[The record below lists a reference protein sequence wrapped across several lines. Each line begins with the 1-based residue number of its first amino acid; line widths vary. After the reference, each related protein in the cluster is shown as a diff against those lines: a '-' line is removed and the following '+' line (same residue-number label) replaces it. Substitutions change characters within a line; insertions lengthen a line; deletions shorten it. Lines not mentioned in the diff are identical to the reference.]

1 LQKKLYLQKANVDLK
16 NNVDRIL
23 ITGGASVN
31 TDLAQIIADI
41 FAKPVYAAL
50 VPNSGA
56 LGGALRAV
64 DVINQKP
71 NSTSSTVECLVVAQP
86 RNEYTSIYN
95 EMFIRYSKL
104 EDKIVKGKK

>member
-1 LQKKLYLQKANVDLK
+1 MNA
-16 NNVDRIL
+16 
-23 ITGGASVN
+23 
-31 TDLAQIIADI
+31 DLAQIIADI

-71 NSTSSTVECLVVAQP
+71 NSSTSTVECQVFAQP
-86 RNEYTSIYN
+86 RNEYSKVYD
-95 EMFIRYSKL
+95 ELLVRYAAL
-104 EDKIVKGKK
+104 EDQIVKGTK

>member
-1 LQKKLYLQKANVDLK
+1 LWLPVRIFQQ
-16 NNVDRIL
+16 NNPLNKPFVL
-23 ITGGASVN
+23 LGGASVN

-41 FAKPVYAAL
+41 FAKPVYAAV

-71 NSTSSTVECLVVAQP
+71 NSTSSTVECAVIAQP
-86 RNEYTSIYN
+86 RQEYTGIYD
-95 EMFIRYSKL
+95 EMLIRYTKL
-104 EDKIVKGKK
+104 EDKIVKGTN